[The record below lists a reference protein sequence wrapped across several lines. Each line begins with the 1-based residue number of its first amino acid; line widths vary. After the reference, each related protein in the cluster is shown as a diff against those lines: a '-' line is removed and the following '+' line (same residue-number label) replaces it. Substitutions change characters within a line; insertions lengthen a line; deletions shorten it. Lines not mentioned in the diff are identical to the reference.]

1 MMPLQD
7 FLNKWFGKKKVTL
20 DFETRD
26 PNPFGLHRVRLAYP
40 SLFEER
46 YERSSGRV
54 RQSHLSPDDF
64 KILRETCERMKM
76 KDDLKTYW
84 ANELD
89 RLKQIIESNEPTDL
103 KIDRILLW
111 QRQKR
116 STELHNLIRY
126 KQIKLDHTIHAE
138 MNALLFSRCDV
149 SGMTLYV
156 WPYAPCVRCAVHIIQ
171 AGIGRV
177 VAPMPLY
184 YSSWAKSQIA
194 GIDAF
199 REVGIKL
206 DYFACDEL
214 HDRPKDT
221 VDWP

>member
-1 MMPLQD
+1 MTPDCNTPGAAYSEREPIHVSYLD
-7 FLNKWFGKKKVTL
+7 NPWRVAERLSKW
-20 DFETRD
+20 DR
-26 PNPFGLHRVRLAYP
+26 
-40 SLFEER
+40 R
-46 YERSSGRV
+46 Y
-54 RQSHLSPDDF
+54 
-64 KILRETCERMKM
+64 
-76 KDDLKTYW
+76 
-84 ANELD
+84 LD
-89 RLKQIIESNEPTDL
+89 RAKEQTKWSKDTNTQVCAIIVDARHHAVSDGFNGFPHGLLDEEH
-103 KIDRILLW
+103 RI
-111 QRQKR
+111 KD
-116 STELHNLIRY
+116 
-126 KQIKLDHTIHAE
+126 KKFKLDHTIHAE

-171 AGIGRV
+171 AGISRI